1 MKKMQLGRS
10 MVEMLGVLAIIGVLS
25 IGSIAGYS
33 KAMYNHRLNLFM
45 SGIEQIMYSSDIYLK
60 GQALASDEVI
70 KVFTKLNLIPEGFR
84 VIDKYNLSFTAFNN
98 NIKLSAYSKYI
109 RLTITQNPPE
119 LCKTFFLNA
128 KDWADE
134 NMLWMGV
141 IRRPD
146 QEPTWTENAVYYV
159 TKKINHFNNIEKIAS
174 LCDEYNHESAGM
186 MIERYH
192 NK

>member
-1 MKKMQLGRS
+1 MKKMQTGRS
-10 MVEMLGVLAIIGVLS
+10 MVEMLGVLAIVGVLS

-33 KAMYNHRLNLFM
+33 KAMYNYKFNTFM
-45 SGIEQIMYSSDIYLK
+45 YGIEQLMYSSDIYLK

-70 KVFTKLNLIPEGFR
+70 KVFTKLNLIPEGFE
-84 VIDKYNLSFTAFNN
+84 VIDKYNISFKTFNN
-98 NIKLSAYSKYI
+98 NVKLSAFSTYI
-109 RLTITQNPPE
+109 RLTITKNPPE
-119 LCKTFFLNA
+119 FCKTFFLNA
-128 KDWADE
+128 KDWADN

-146 QEPTWTENAVYYV
+146 QEPTWTENAVYYS
-159 TKKINHFNNIEKIAS
+159 TRKINHFNNIEKIAE
-174 LCDEYNHESAGM
+174 LCDEYNHENAGI